1 MGAYIKLHKAIKAF
15 VDIPDELIEQLYA
28 ICSEQIIKKGDFFV
42 RAGDIPKYMGFNIDG
57 LFRLHYVDRDG
68 NDFTKGFSMTGKF
81 LISYSA
87 IVEKRQSYFNIEA
100 LQDSR
105 ILIFDYGTF
114 DKMIQEDIR
123 WYPFVYKLLESVY
136 IMKELREKS
145 FLLDDA
151 LNRYME
157 FKERYAAVEKQIK
170 LYHVASFLGIT
181 PEALSRI
188 RKKIDVDQGK
198 YISSDL

>member
-1 MGAYIKLHKAIKAF
+1 MDSYNKLQRAIKALGN
-15 VDIPDELIEQLYA
+15 IPDELIKQLYA
-28 ICSEQIIKKGDFFV
+28 ICTEQVIRKGDFFIC
-42 RAGDIPKYMGFNIDG
+42 AGETSKYMGFNLEG
-57 LFRLHYVDRDG
+57 LFRLYYVDEEG
-68 NDFTKGFSMTGKF
+68 NDSTKGFSETGRF

-87 IVEKRQSYFNIEA
+87 IVQQRPSFFNIEA

-105 ILIFDYGTF
+105 ILKFSYGTF
-114 DKMIQEDIR
+114 EKMIQDDIR
-123 WYPFVYKLLESVY
+123 WYPFLYKLMESVY

-151 LNRYME
+151 SKRYHE
-157 FKERYAAVEKQIK
+157 FKEQYAAVEDQIK

-188 RKKIDVDQGK
+188 RKKK
-198 YISSDL
+198 N